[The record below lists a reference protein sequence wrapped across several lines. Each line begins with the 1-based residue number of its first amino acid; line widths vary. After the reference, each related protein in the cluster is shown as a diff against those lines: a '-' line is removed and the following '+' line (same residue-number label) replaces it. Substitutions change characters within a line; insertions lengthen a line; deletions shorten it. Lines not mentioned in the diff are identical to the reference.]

1 VIQSFLNKTVISYPI
16 KTERQDIIKNDIF
29 QHVFIACEN
38 NPAIDTWSF
47 YKREIQ
53 QPTSKPFMFVK
64 QMKHTRIGK
73 VATLTPNYIRTWL
86 HEAKQRLRKYEHEF
100 NIVYIFITN
109 RDVNEEKIKAL
120 VEEEKS
126 LAVVAKQTLHRYLSP
141 VMQHLL
147 LDLD

>member
-1 VIQSFLNKTVISYPI
+1 MIQSFLNKTFISYPI
-16 KTERQDIIKNDIF
+16 KIEGQDIIKNDIF

-86 HEAKQRLRKYEHEF
+86 HEAKQRLRKYEQE
-100 NIVYIFITN
+100 FITN